1 MFQEWNQRRRGGD
14 DLLGRDVHVVHLV
27 GGNRVD
33 VVLVAGWTIRARD
46 RHPILLQGSIGH
58 GDVIIVL
65 VVRGQKLDVLRQ
77 LAVLHLAARGDEET
91 VLV

>member
-1 MFQEWNQRRRGGD
+1 MPGWRRHGRGGD

-27 GGNRVD
+27 DGDRVD
-33 VVLVAGWTIRARD
+33 VVLVTGRTIRSRD
-46 RHPILLQGSIGH
+46 RHPILLQRSIGH
-58 GDVIIVL
+58 GDMIIVL

-77 LAVLHLAARGDEET
+77 SAVLHLAARGDEEA